1 LGVKNNIV
9 ADNCYAF
16 MHQMHLISDFKI
28 FAGVLPT
35 VDKELARTPSR
46 LQAYLRL

>member
-16 MHQMHLISDFKI
+16 MHLISDFKI